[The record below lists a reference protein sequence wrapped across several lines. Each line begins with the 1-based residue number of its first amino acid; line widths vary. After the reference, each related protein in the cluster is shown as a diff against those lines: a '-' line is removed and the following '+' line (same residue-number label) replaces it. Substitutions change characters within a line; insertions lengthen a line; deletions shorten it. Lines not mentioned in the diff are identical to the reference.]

1 MSTKKPVILIADD
14 DPEILTMLGI
24 RLSKKGYQVL
34 EAVDGNQTLNLAR
47 KHHPDL
53 VLLDVMMPGKNGW
66 EVAKELRADDEF
78 SNVGIV
84 MLTAIGEKVNEMTSP
99 LYGADAYVDK
109 PFDFSDLEQKIEG
122 RLDAARTALV
132 TAEQEQHHDSGAV
145 DRHAPPADEL
155 QPAASRCAGARR
167 PCRPSRSPL
176 SPPPPPASPALI
188 AAAAMPPPA
197 SPPPRAAVA
206 AAGGRR
212 VVADVVGADRLHV
225 AAARRTGRSRPC
237 RSTQRTASV
246 LSVVQFH
253 SG

>member
-1 MSTKKPVILIADD
+1 MPSCRCPRSLVAPVSYSDIRVLTGYRQTASVGVMSTKKPVILIADD

-66 EVAKELRADDEF
+66 EVAKELRADEQF

-109 PFDFSDLEQKIEG
+109 PFDFSDLEKKIK
-122 RLDAARTALV
+122 
-132 TAEQEQHHDSGAV
+132 
-145 DRHAPPADEL
+145 
-155 QPAASRCAGARR
+155 
-167 PCRPSRSPL
+167 
-176 SPPPPPASPALI
+176 
-188 AAAAMPPPA
+188 
-197 SPPPRAAVA
+197 
-206 AAGGRR
+206 
-212 VVADVVGADRLHV
+212 
-225 AAARRTGRSRPC
+225 
-237 RSTQRTASV
+237 SV
-246 LSVVQFH
+246 LAERAQPE
-253 SG
+253 